1 MRLALLGRPGEV
13 VSGGDLYDLELARE
27 LRARGH
33 EVSAWVHRDTQ
44 VTLVD
49 GILFRDWRPE
59 GVARNVG
66 LIHVPASFLDD
77 DPKLP
82 ALEQAFFDRLDA
94 VQFVSELVRRDTA
107 ARFRLPVR
115 QWVVEPGVGA
125 PRVGER
131 NNDVLIVGVG
141 AVLPHKRVRE
151 AMEVFTALSLVPGW
165 SGEWLGDLTLAPDY
179 VKSLRPPPQVTLRG
193 RVSHDQV
200 QYTLASATALLTTSR
215 YESWGFAAAEALQSG
230 VPVIGGT
237 PSGLALFLGGAGHL
251 NVEGPALVDTLH
263 KLIEEP
269 ARRSR
274 LQLEARRA
282 AARLPGWP
290 RCADLTASRL
300 QTWVA

>member
-1 MRLALLGRPGEV
+1 MKLALLGRPGEV
-13 VSGGDLYDLELARE
+13 TSGGDLYDLELARE
-27 LRARGH
+27 LRLRGH
-33 EVSAWVHRDTQ
+33 EVSAWVHPDTE

-49 GILFRDWRPE
+49 GILFREWRPE
-59 GVARNVG
+59 GAARNVG

-125 PRVGER
+125 ARAGER
-131 NNDVLIVGVG
+131 NADVLIVGVG
-141 AVLPHKRVRE
+141 AALPHKRVRE
-151 AMEVFTALSLVPGW
+151 AMEVFAALADVPGW
-165 SGEWLGDLTLAPDY
+165 RGEWLGDLELAPDY
-179 VKSLRPPPQVTLRG
+179 SKTLQPPSQVTLRG
-193 RVSHDQV
+193 HVSHDEV
-200 QYTLASATALLTTSR
+200 QHTLAHAAALLTMSP

-237 PSGLALFLGGAGHL
+237 ESGLALYLGGAGHL
-251 NVEGPALVDTLH
+251 NVEGPALIDALR

-269 ARRSR
+269 ARRAR

-282 AARLPGWP
+282 AARLPGWA
-290 RCADLTASRL
+290 RCADLTATRL
-300 QTWVA
+300 HSGLS

>member
-1 MRLALLGRPGEV
+1 MKLALLGRPGEV
-13 VSGGDLYDLELARE
+13 TSGGDLYDLELARE
-27 LRARGH
+27 LRVRGH
-33 EVSAWVHRDTQ
+33 EVSAWVHADTE

-59 GVARNVG
+59 GAARNVG

-107 ARFRLPVR
+107 ARFRLPTR

-125 PRVGER
+125 PRAGEK
-131 NNDVLIVGVG
+131 NGEVLIVGVG
-141 AVLPHKRVRE
+141 AALPHKHVRE
-151 AMEVFTALSLVPGW
+151 AMEVFTALSVVPGW
-165 SGEWLGDLTLAPDY
+165 RGEWLGDLELVPEYSKTLQ
-179 VKSLRPPPQVTLRG
+179 PPAQVTLRG
-193 RVSHDQV
+193 QVSHDEV
-200 QYTLASATALLTTSR
+200 QHTLAHATALLTMSP

-230 VPVIGGT
+230 VPVVGGT
-237 PSGLALFLGGAGHL
+237 ESGLALYLGGAGHL
-251 NVEGPALVDTLH
+251 NVEGAALIETLR

-269 ARRSR
+269 ARRAR
-274 LQLEARRA
+274 LELEARRA

-290 RCADLTASRL
+290 RCADLTATHL
-300 QTWVA
+300 QTWL